1 MAQYEK
7 ISDTKV
13 RIIPD
18 ESQYPVVSLD
28 EVEKELEQAEQNV
41 KDLAYELEDAQNLV
55 IQREELLA
63 SFKNKRDEILAK
75 RDAIRDL
82 GVKTRAELQ
91 VAELQVEL
99 TTEAIAE

>member
-28 EVEKELEQAEQNV
+28 EVEKELEQVEQEV
-41 KDLAYELEDAQNLV
+41 RILTIELDSSKQGVTHQE
-55 IQREELLA
+55 
-63 SFKNKRDEILAK
+63 EILAQAVQK
-75 RDAIRDL
+75 RTVILDKISAIRDL

>member
-41 KDLAYELEDAQNLV
+41 KDFAYEMEDARRLLV
-55 IQREELLA
+55 QREEALSGA
-63 SFKNKRDEILAK
+63 QNKRDEILAK
-75 RDAIRDL
+75 RDAIREL
-82 GVKTRAELQ
+82 GVKTAVELQ